1 MNRTAETTLSDRREH
16 RVTVVQ
22 HGRLAGRD
30 GALRLIEAY
39 KSFIFKSS
47 SACSLFGI
55 IGKASCELIYQSAN
69 SGVER

>member
-1 MNRTAETTLSDRREH
+1 MILLLLLLNNEAAAEHALI
-16 RVTVVQ
+16 VVQ

-47 SACSLFGI
+47 NACSLFGI
-55 IGKASCELIYQSAN
+55 IGKASCE
-69 SGVER
+69 